1 MKITI
6 LFLLAIPAF
15 AQTSASADR
24 LAQAYQDRIL
34 TEATSSMKTDDHI
47 SMYETLVKAQPEVLH
62 YQNLLAGAFI
72 QKVRESMDYTY
83 LERASQI
90 VNNVIGQDAKNYEAA
105 RLRTEISLERHDFK
119 IAADYSRTLTE
130 WSPMDP
136 WNWGTLG
143 DALTEMG
150 DYDKA
155 ADAYQKM
162 VSLRP
167 DLSSYNRAAYFRF
180 IYDDPVNAEKIMRM
194 AIAAGSPMAEN
205 TAWCEVELGKIL
217 LKTGKVR
224 EAGQAYQAALRQFPN
239 YHPALAGMA
248 HVAAAQSDWKSA
260 IASMKQAQAATPLP
274 DYAAALYDYYMA
286 AGEMKEAEKQ
296 KELIFV
302 TDQVGQAAKEKAN
315 RNIAIIYADHD
326 WKLDRA
332 LELAKNELEV
342 RGDIYTYDALAWAL
356 YKNKDFT
363 AAADAMKKALQFQTP
378 EPSFYYHAGLI
389 AGALGKK
396 EEARELLKKALELN
410 PNFDTRQ
417 ASVAGQALKELS

>member
-1 MKITI
+1 MKPII
-6 LFLLAIPAF
+6 FLLLALPAV
-15 AQTSASADR
+15 AQTSANADR

-34 TEATSSMKTDDHI
+34 TEATASMKTDDHI
-47 SMYETLVKAQPEVLH
+47 SMYETLVKAQPEVAH
-62 YQNLLAGAFI
+62 YQNLLAGAYI
-72 QKVRESMDYTY
+72 QKVRESMDYSY
-83 LERASQI
+83 LDRASQI
-90 VNNVIGQDAKNYEAA
+90 LNNVLAEDSKNYEAA
-105 RLRTEISLERHDFK
+105 RLRTEIALERHDFK
-119 IAADYSRTLTE
+119 TAAQYSIALTE
-130 WSPMDP
+130 WSPNDS

-143 DALTEMG
+143 DALTELG

-180 IYDDPVNAEKIMRM
+180 IYNDPVNAEKIMRM

-217 LKTGKVR
+217 LKTGKVK

-248 HVAAAQSDWKSA
+248 HVAAVQSDWKTA
-260 IASMKQAQAATPLP
+260 IEQMKQAQASTPLP
-274 DYAAALYDYYMA
+274 DYAAALYDYYTA
-286 AGEMKEAEKQ
+286 AGDAKEAEKQ

-326 WKLDRA
+326 WKLDRS

-356 YKNKDFT
+356 YKNKDYP
-363 AAADAMKKALQFQTP
+363 AAADAMKKAMQFQTP
-378 EPSFYYHAGLI
+378 EPAFYYHAGLI
-389 AGALGKK
+389 ASALGKK
-396 EEARELLKKALELN
+396 DEARNLLLKSLDLS
-410 PNFDTRQ
+410 PNGD
-417 ASVAGQALKELS
+417 ASRALKELS

>member
-1 MKITI
+1 MKPTI
-6 LFLLAIPAF
+6 FLVLALPAI

-34 TEATSSMKTDDHI
+34 TEATASMKTDDHI
-47 SMYETLVKAQPEVLH
+47 SMYEALVKAQPEIAH
-62 YQNLLAGAFI
+62 YRNLLAGAYI

-90 VNNVIGQDAKNYEAA
+90 VNSVIGEDSKNYEAA

-119 IAADYSRTLTE
+119 TAVQYSLALTE

-143 DALTEMG
+143 DALTELG

-180 IYDDPVNAEKIMRM
+180 IYNDPVNAEKIMRM

-217 LKTGKVR
+217 LKTGKVK
-224 EAGQAYQAALRQFPN
+224 LIRQPCGSFPTTT
-239 YHPALAGMA
+239 PRWPEWPTSRPRRATGRP
-248 HVAAAQSDWKSA
+248 QSR
-260 IASMKQAQAATPLP
+260 T
-274 DYAAALYDYYMA
+274 
-286 AGEMKEAEKQ
+286 
-296 KELIFV
+296 
-302 TDQVGQAAKEKAN
+302 
-315 RNIAIIYADHD
+315 
-326 WKLDRA
+326 
-332 LELAKNELEV
+332 
-342 RGDIYTYDALAWAL
+342 
-356 YKNKDFT
+356 
-363 AAADAMKKALQFQTP
+363 
-378 EPSFYYHAGLI
+378 
-389 AGALGKK
+389 
-396 EEARELLKKALELN
+396 
-410 PNFDTRQ
+410 
-417 ASVAGQALKELS
+417 

>member
-1 MKITI
+1 MKPII
-6 LFLLAIPAF
+6 FLLLALPAL

-24 LAQAYQDRIL
+24 LGQAYQDRIL
-34 TEATSSMKTDDHI
+34 TEATASMKTDDHI
-47 SMYETLVKAQPEVLH
+47 SMYETLVKAQPEIAH
-62 YQNLLAGAFI
+62 YRNLLAGSYI

-90 VNNVIGQDAKNYEAA
+90 VNNVLGEDSRNYEAA

-119 IAADYSRTLTE
+119 TAVQYSLALTE

-143 DALTEMG
+143 DALTELG

-180 IYDDPVNAEKIMRM
+180 IYNDPVNAEKIMRM

-239 YHPALAGMA
+239 YHPARAGMA
-248 HVAAAQSDWKSA
+248 HVAAAQNDWKTA
-260 IASMKQAQAATPLP
+260 IESMRQAQAATPLP
-274 DYAAALYDYYMA
+274 DYAAALYDYYTA
-286 AGEMKEAEKQ
+286 DGETKEAEKQ

-326 WKLDRA
+326 WKLDRS

-356 YKNKDFT
+356 YKNKDYT
-363 AAADAMKKALQFQTP
+363 AAADAMKKAMQFQTP
-378 EPSFYYHAGLI
+378 EPAFYYHAGLI
-389 AGALGKK
+389 ASALGKK
-396 EEARELLKKALELN
+396 DEARGLLLKSLDLS
-410 PNFDTRQ
+410 PNGD
-417 ASVAGQALKELS
+417 ASRALKELS

>member
-1 MKITI
+1 MKPTI
-6 LFLLAIPAF
+6 FFLLALPAL

-34 TEATSSMKTDDHI
+34 TEATASMKTDDHI
-47 SMYETLVKAQPEVLH
+47 SMYETLVKAQPEIAH
-62 YQNLLAGAFI
+62 YRNLLAGSYI

-90 VNNVIGQDAKNYEAA
+90 VNNVLGEDSKNYEAA
-105 RLRTEISLERHDFK
+105 RLRTEILLERHDFK
-119 IAADYSRTLTE
+119 TAVQYSLALTE

-143 DALTEMG
+143 DALTELG

-180 IYDDPVNAEKIMRM
+180 IYNDPVNAEKIMRM

-217 LKTGKVR
+217 LKTGKIK
-224 EAGQAYQAALRQFPN
+224 EAGQAYQAALRQFPD

-248 HVAAAQSDWKSA
+248 HVAAAQSDWKTA
-260 IASMKQAQAATPLP
+260 IENMKQAQAATPLP
-274 DYAAALYDYYMA
+274 DYAAALYDYYTA
-286 AGEMKEAEKQ
+286 SGETQEAEKQ

-326 WKLDRA
+326 WKLDRS

-356 YKNKDFT
+356 YKNKDYT
-363 AAADAMKKALQFQTP
+363 AAADAMKKAMQFQTP
-378 EPSFYYHAGLI
+378 EPAFYYHAGLI
-389 AGALGKK
+389 ASALGKK
-396 EEARELLKKALELN
+396 DEARTLLLKSLDLS
-410 PNFDTRQ
+410 PNGD
-417 ASVAGQALKELS
+417 ASRALKELS

>member
-1 MKITI
+1 MKPII
-6 LFLLAIPAF
+6 FLLLALPAL

-34 TEATSSMKTDDHI
+34 TEATASMKTDDHI
-47 SMYETLVKAQPEVLH
+47 SMYEALVKAQPEIAH
-62 YQNLLAGAFI
+62 YRNLLAGAYI

-90 VNNVIGQDAKNYEAA
+90 VNSVIGEDSKNYEAA

-119 IAADYSRTLTE
+119 TAVQYSLALTE

-143 DALTEMG
+143 DALTELG

-180 IYDDPVNAEKIMRM
+180 IYNDPVNAEKIMRM

-217 LKTGKVR
+217 LKTGKVK

-248 HVAAAQSDWKSA
+248 HVAAAQNDWKTA
-260 IASMKQAQAATPLP
+260 IESMKQAQAATPLP
-274 DYAAALYDYYMA
+274 DYAAALYDYYTA
-286 AGEMKEAEKQ
+286 AGEAKEAEKQ

-326 WKLDRA
+326 WKLDRS

-356 YKNKDFT
+356 YKNKDYT
-363 AAADAMKKALQFQTP
+363 AAADAMKKAMQFQTP
-378 EPSFYYHAGLI
+378 EPAFYYHAGLI
-389 AGALGKK
+389 ASALGKK
-396 EEARELLKKALELN
+396 DEARTLLLKSVDLS
-410 PNFDTRQ
+410 PNGD
-417 ASVAGQALKELS
+417 ASRALKELS

>member
-1 MKITI
+1 MKPTI
-6 LFLLAIPAF
+6 FFLLALPAL

-34 TEATSSMKTDDHI
+34 TEATASMKTEDHI
-47 SMYETLVKAQPEVLH
+47 SMYETLVKAQPEIAH
-62 YQNLLAGAFI
+62 YRNLLAGSYI

-90 VNNVIGQDAKNYEAA
+90 VNNVLGEDSKNYEAA
-105 RLRTEISLERHDFK
+105 RLRTEILLERHDFK
-119 IAADYSRTLTE
+119 TAVQYSLALTE

-143 DALTEMG
+143 DALTELG

-180 IYDDPVNAEKIMRM
+180 IYNDPVNAEKIMRM

-217 LKTGKVR
+217 LKTGKIK
-224 EAGQAYQAALRQFPN
+224 EAGQAYQAALRQFPD

-248 HVAAAQSDWKSA
+248 HVAAAQSDWKTA
-260 IASMKQAQAATPLP
+260 IENMKQAQAATPLP
-274 DYAAALYDYYMA
+274 DYAAALYDYYTA
-286 AGEMKEAEKQ
+286 SGETQEAEKQ

-326 WKLDRA
+326 WKLDRS

-356 YKNKDFT
+356 YKNKDYT
-363 AAADAMKKALQFQTP
+363 AAADAMKKAMQFQTP
-378 EPSFYYHAGLI
+378 EPAFYYHAGLI
-389 AGALGKK
+389 ASALGKK
-396 EEARELLKKALELN
+396 DEARTLLLKSLDLS
-410 PNFDTRQ
+410 PNGD
-417 ASVAGQALKELS
+417 ASRALKELS